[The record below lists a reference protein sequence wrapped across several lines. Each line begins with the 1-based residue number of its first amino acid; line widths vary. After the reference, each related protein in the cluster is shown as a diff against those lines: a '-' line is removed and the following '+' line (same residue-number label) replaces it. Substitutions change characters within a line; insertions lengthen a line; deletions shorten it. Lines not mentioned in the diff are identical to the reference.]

1 MKLNDLL
8 IEKEIK
14 EQPLKEMAYPANF
27 NLQEFS
33 KLPSFKARKQYC
45 DERLP
50 KLGQGTSRIAY
61 KVDNEKALKLAF
73 NKKGIAQNEHEAD
86 WGRNNY
92 GVFGEIFDADTDNYT
107 WIEMEL
113 ARTPKKQD
121 FKRLLGI
128 TFEET
133 CDLIKYCYEQYSQYS
148 QYRNNRFQLHYSTMV
163 EDLYEKL
170 VAQEESDFFV
180 SFQRYVYDYQP
191 YSVMDWLRISNW
203 GIVNRNGQEHLVIID
218 DGLDEDVLNK
228 YYSRRR

>member
-33 KLPSFKARKQYC
+33 KLPTFKARKQYC

-50 KLGQGTSRIAY
+50 KLGQGSSRIAY
-61 KVDNEKALKLAF
+61 KVDNEKALKIAF

-86 WGRNNY
+86 WGKNLY
-92 GVFGEIFDADTDNYT
+92 KIFGEIYEADTDNYT

-113 ARTPKKQD
+113 ARTSKKQD
-121 FKRLLGI
+121 FKRILGV

-133 CDLIKYCYEQYSQYS
+133 CDLIKYCFEQYDHNSRYKL
-148 QYRNNRFQLHYSTMV
+148 YYSTMV
-163 EDLYEKL
+163 EELYERL
-170 VAQEESDFFV
+170 VEQEESEFFCNM
-180 SFQRYVYDYQP
+180 QRFIYDYQP
-191 YSVMDWLRISNW
+191 FTIMDWLKTSSW
-203 GIVNRNGQEHLVIID
+203 GVVQRNGKEELVIID
-218 DGLDEDVLNK
+218 DGMDEDVLMK
-228 YYSRRR
+228 HYY